1 MGKKEYSQNYRKY
14 VKYIESDEYIDGTP
28 ICYRGVEHQYQ
39 MSKCDLYFVDYLL
52 DNGYDVKIKKM
63 YNSKT
68 IFEISKDGITEK
80 YEILS
85 QTVYSRMNSVCETF
99 KGYFEKSK
107 FIKEHLLEQIDG
119 GSI

>member
-1 MGKKEYSQNYRKY
+1 MNNKKYSQNYKDY
-14 VKYIESDEYIDGTP
+14 INYIESDEYVEGTP
-28 ICYRGVEHQYQ
+28 IVYRGVSHQYE

-52 DNGYDVKIKKM
+52 DNNYDVKIKKM

-68 IFEISKDGITEK
+68 IFEISKDGITET

-85 QTVYSRMNSVCETF
+85 QTVYSRMYSVCETF

-107 FIKEHLLEQIDG
+107 LIKEHLKKTDRY
-119 GSI
+119 

>member
-1 MGKKEYSQNYRKY
+1 MSNKKYSQNYKNY
-14 VKYIESDEYIDGTP
+14 IKYIESDEYKEGTP
-28 ICYRGVEHQYQ
+28 IIYRGVSHKYQ

-52 DNGYDVKIKKM
+52 DNNYDVKIKKM

-68 IFEISKDGITEK
+68 IFEISKDGVTET

-85 QTVYSRMNSVCETF
+85 QTVFNRMDSVCETF

-107 FIKEHLLEQIDG
+107 FIKEHLLEQID
-119 GSI
+119 I

>member
-1 MGKKEYSQNYRKY
+1 MNNKEYLQNYKDY
-14 VKYIESDEYIDGTP
+14 IKYIESDEFIEGTS
-28 ICYRGVEHQYQ
+28 INYRGVIHQYE

-52 DNGYDVKIKKM
+52 DNNYDVKIKKM

-68 IFEISKDGITEK
+68 IFEISKDGITET

-85 QTVYSRMNSVCETF
+85 QTVYSRMWSVCETF

-107 FIKEHLLEQIDG
+107 LIKEYLSDSID
-119 GSI
+119 I

>member
-1 MGKKEYSQNYRKY
+1 MNNKEYSQNYKKY
-14 VKYIESDEYIDGTP
+14 RNYIESDEYVEGTP
-28 ICYRGVEHQYQ
+28 INYRGVSHQYE

-52 DNGYDVKIKKM
+52 DNNYDVKIKKM

-68 IFEISKDGITEK
+68 IFEISKDGITET

-85 QTVYSRMNSVCETF
+85 QTVYSRMYNVCETF

-107 FIKEHLLEQIDG
+107 FIKEHLLEQNNK
-119 GSI
+119 